1 MTTDKLASATRNEG
15 ALPIQVLNAGVV
27 LLQVY
32 LPLYFERCA
41 LTRDGQFVDAA
52 ASHRAA
58 RLVHLLASGQWAQD
72 EAVLPLAKIL
82 CGLAPST
89 PLMAMDDA
97 PTEKERDLCDSLL
110 MAVMQHWDKL
120 HGSSIN
126 GLRGNF
132 LMRDGRLTHQ
142 GAGWQLDVEKRAY
155 DVLLKTFPLP
165 FESIKHR
172 WMPEP
177 LHVQWRW

>member
-1 MTTDKLASATRNEG
+1 MTTDNLANTAHNEG
-15 ALPIQVLNAGVV
+15 AEPIRVTNAGLV

-32 LPLYFERCA
+32 LPRYFERCG
-41 LTRDGQFVDAA
+41 LMRDGQFVDAA
-52 ASHRAA
+52 ANHRAV
-58 RLVHLLASGQWAQD
+58 RLAHLLASGQWAQD
-72 EAVLPLAKIL
+72 EAVLPLAKVM
-82 CGLAPST
+82 CGIAPST

-97 PTEKERDLCDSLL
+97 PTENEREVCDSLL

-142 GAGWQLDVEKRAY
+142 RGRWQLDVEKRAY
-155 DVLLKTFPLP
+155 DVLLKTFPLS
-165 FESIKHR
+165 FEIIKFG

-177 LHVQWRW
+177 LRVHWPW

>member
-1 MTTDKLASATRNEG
+1 MTTDNFASATRNEG
-15 ALPIQVLNAGVV
+15 AAPIQVCDAGLV

-32 LPLYFERCA
+32 LPLYFERCG

-52 ASHRAA
+52 ANHRAVRVA
-58 RLVHLLASGQWAQD
+58 HLLASGQWAED
-72 EAVLPLAKIL
+72 EAVLPLAKVM
-82 CGLAPST
+82 CGIAVST

-97 PTEKERDLCDSLL
+97 PTENERALCHSLL
-110 MAVMQHWDKL
+110 TAVMQYWDKL
-120 HGSSIN
+120 HGSSVD

-142 GAGWQLDVEKRAY
+142 GGSWRLEVEKRAY
-155 DVLLKTFPLP
+155 DVLLGTFPLS
-165 FESIKHR
+165 FEVIKFG

-177 LHVQWRW
+177 LYVRWPW